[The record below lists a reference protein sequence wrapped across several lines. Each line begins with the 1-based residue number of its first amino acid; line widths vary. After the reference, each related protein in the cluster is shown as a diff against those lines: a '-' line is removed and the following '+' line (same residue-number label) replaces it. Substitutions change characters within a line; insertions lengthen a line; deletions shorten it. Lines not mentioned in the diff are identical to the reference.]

1 MIPAQMP
8 GGQLPGQKKQNPT
21 TQNAQEKKVNF
32 PTPPPFNPTGIQSSN
47 PYVNQRANRNGPV
60 KESIG
65 DLNKNKRSVLDQQD
79 YKDILYEIG
88 RVVLMMQIYKPSH
101 PIVSEKL
108 SKLSLLMIK
117 VANKSGRI
125 VLSTRE
131 DLVFLNGYQEKVVG
145 GPLLKLIDTFRNL
158 KVASFEFEKGISEKE
173 LTDFFSIVSKLRREK
188 TPVDIKERL
197 KKEGLI
203 HIKPIFL
210 QYIEVEDIPKDVPK
224 PKNIVEGT
232 KHGYKKG
239 RYPRE
244 EQEMVDFL
252 KGKTTELPKKI
263 NTFLLNHPKLAAMVL
278 LRLIDEYESQNL
290 DSFAAFQAYIQS
302 LSHYMARISRLI
314 KDPDKVQ
321 KTLQRLE
328 KHLIVRLKSLDKD
341 RKFVTETKH
350 QIKDALSWVAVE
362 QLLSHYE
369 DARKN
374 LAEKEQEIID
384 AIEKR
389 KVPSIKELKNK
400 LTEIGVYQSKLSVYL
415 SQ

>member
-32 PTPPPFNPTGIQSSN
+32 PTPPPFNSTGIPSTN
-47 PYVNQRANRNGPV
+47 PYLNQ
-60 KESIG
+60 
-65 DLNKNKRSVLDQQD
+65 KRSHFERSSVPTDEKKGRKLSVFEQQD
-79 YKDILYEIG
+79 LKDILYEIG
-88 RVVLMMQIYKPSH
+88 RVVLMMQIYKASH

-108 SKLSLLMIK
+108 MKLSVLMVK
-117 VANKSGRI
+117 MANNFGRL

-131 DLVFLNGYQEKVVG
+131 DLVFLNNYQEKVTG
-145 GPLLKLIDTFRNL
+145 GPLQKLVDTFKQL
-158 KVASFEFEKGISEKE
+158 KVASFEFEKGITEKE
-173 LTDFFSIVSKLRREK
+173 LTDFFSMVSRMRREK
-188 TPVDIKERL
+188 SPVDIKEKL
-197 KKEGLI
+197 KKEGI
-203 HIKPIFL
+203 VHIKPIFL

-224 PKNIVEGT
+224 PKNIIEGT

-374 LAEKEQEIID
+374 LAEKEEEIID
-384 AIEKR
+384 AIVKR
-389 KVPSIKELKNK
+389 KVPSVKELKNK

-415 SQ
+415 NK

>member
-32 PTPPPFNPTGIQSSN
+32 PTTPPFNPTGIQSSN

-125 VLSTRE
+125 VLSARE

-158 KVASFEFEKGISEKE
+158 KVASFEFEKGITEKE

-197 KKEGLI
+197 KKKGLI

-210 QYIEVEDIPKDVPK
+210 QYIEVEDIPKDVLK
-224 PKNIVEGT
+224 PKNI
-232 KHGYKKG
+232 
-239 RYPRE
+239 
-244 EQEMVDFL
+244 
-252 KGKTTELPKKI
+252 I
-263 NTFLLNHPKLAAMVL
+263 
-278 LRLIDEYESQNL
+278 
-290 DSFAAFQAYIQS
+290 
-302 LSHYMARISRLI
+302 
-314 KDPDKVQ
+314 
-321 KTLQRLE
+321 
-328 KHLIVRLKSLDKD
+328 
-341 RKFVTETKH
+341 
-350 QIKDALSWVAVE
+350 
-362 QLLSHYE
+362 
-369 DARKN
+369 
-374 LAEKEQEIID
+374 
-384 AIEKR
+384 
-389 KVPSIKELKNK
+389 
-400 LTEIGVYQSKLSVYL
+400 
-415 SQ
+415 

>member
-32 PTPPPFNPTGIQSSN
+32 PTPLPFNPTGIQSSN

-224 PKNIVEGT
+224 PKNIIEGT
-232 KHGYKKG
+232 NHGYKKG

-374 LAEKEQEIID
+374 LAENEQEIID
-384 AIEKR
+384 AIVKR

-415 SQ
+415 NE